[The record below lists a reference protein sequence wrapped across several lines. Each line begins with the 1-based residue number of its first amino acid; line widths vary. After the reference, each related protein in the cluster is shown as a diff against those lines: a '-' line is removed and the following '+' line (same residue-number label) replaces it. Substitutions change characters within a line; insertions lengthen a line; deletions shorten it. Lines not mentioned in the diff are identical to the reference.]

1 MPISGWL
8 EVNQEQFMKKVV
20 SVLFT
25 ETYKLIT
32 SSIKLIYL
40 SHLYLRD
47 SPEITVIHDILINDS

>member
-1 MPISGWL
+1 
-8 EVNQEQFMKKVV
+8 MKKVV